1 MSYIITNSYAKPA
14 LLTIENHFNL
24 NTTYI
29 VGNVITNGCQTFLI
43 SDIDKVCEQFTVM
56 QDMKSNIL
64 DLHSNM
70 NFKKEDIEQ
79 LAYHTDWKVRIA
91 VAKQGL
97 MLDYLIN
104 DSSSLAVRQKVAE
117 VGYGLDILIN
127 DKSSHV
133 RIAVAHQGFGLDKL
147 INDTHSNVRAA
158 VAEMGFG
165 LDILCR
171 DKNDTVRDCAN
182 KIINWSY

>member
-1 MSYIITNSYAKPA
+1 
-14 LLTIENHFNL
+14 
-24 NTTYI
+24 
-29 VGNVITNGCQTFLI
+29 
-43 SDIDKVCEQFTVM
+43 
-56 QDMKSNIL
+56 
-64 DLHSNM
+64 
-70 NFKKEDIEQ
+70 
-79 LAYHTDWKVRIA
+79 
-91 VAKQGL
+91 

-104 DSSSLAVRQKVAE
+104 DNSSLAVRQKVAE
-117 VGYGLDILIN
+117 VGYGYGLDILIN